1 MKTLKLGYFGAT
13 NYWWVVLLVGLL
25 LVVSGL
31 AYWFW
36 PFTGYV
42 VASSLFGWLLIAL
55 GVVQVCVCAG
65 PSRSTGWGWWLAGG
79 VIDMFIGFTL
89 VRNVLL
95 SAVMLPVV
103 FAAVFLYWGV
113 EALVSAFSRRSSR
126 YWWMGIINGILM
138 LVIAYFFFE
147 SAFLN
152 DVMMVSFVTAIGFIY
167 WGFALA
173 LTAFE
178 LKPNLDNL
186 QA

>member
-1 MKTLKLGYFGAT
+1 
-13 NYWWVVLLVGLL
+13 
-25 LVVSGL
+25 
-31 AYWFW
+31 
-36 PFTGYV
+36 
-42 VASSLFGWLLIAL
+42 
-55 GVVQVCVCAG
+55 
-65 PSRSTGWGWWLAGG
+65 
-79 VIDMFIGFTL
+79 
-89 VRNVLL
+89 
-95 SAVMLPVV
+95 
-103 FAAVFLYWGV
+103 
-113 EALVSAFSRRSSR
+113 
-126 YWWMGIINGILM
+126 MGIINGILM